1 MATIPPAQT
10 NYLPTYI
17 TTIDKITH
25 TELLMRLK
33 FTGWEKLE
41 HLNQGTIVNLLF
53 SSNRF
58 TERGKV
64 VSITG
69 RGFHDLESL

>member
-33 FTGWEKLE
+33 FTG
-41 HLNQGTIVNLLF
+41 
-53 SSNRF
+53 
-58 TERGKV
+58 
-64 VSITG
+64 
-69 RGFHDLESL
+69 